1 METYIDGDGYDRSP
15 DDIEQ
20 QILADELLI
29 GRLRA
34 RQMVNIQLADEMQL
48 AGADGC
54 RTLTEWVASRTD
66 TSRNTARTLVMTARR
81 LVDRPADHMKLASGE
96 RSFERAS
103 AASRLNDSVDPD
115 SYDIDSLRRIARR
128 QTGITASD
136 ESARFDERY
145 LHIQPTLD
153 DTAWK
158 LWGQLAA
165 LDGAIVEQALFARA
179 DELPNDFTTA
189 RSTKTADALVAIC
202 QDSLDPIPN
211 RTGQHVPASG
221 TTEGDSETAAF
232 PTLEALGRIYERTRP
247 GITVFVNA
255 QQPGATVGTLMS
267 GQLIGP
273 NTLEEILC
281 SGTIEAISVTD
292 DGKPLNAGRR
302 TAKIPSRL
310 RKFVIGRDG
319 GCCAEG
325 CTSRYRLQ
333 AHHRVH
339 WADGGETDAD
349 NLVTLC
355 WFHHHVVIH
364 QRGFTITAGF
374 PTASASI
381 QTTPTER
388 SVGPGGH
395 TVHSSSTA
403 FNIRHICLVPP
414 RSYRKPPNA
423 APYRYPRG
431 MRRATSI
438 IIVLL
443 LAVSA
448 CKYSA
453 DSGRHDPTHGRDH
466 HRSDHHRRPHD
477 NNIHFDDHDD
487 THQSSS
493 PGP

>member
-1 METYIDGDGYDRSP
+1 MDTYIAGDGYDRSP

-48 AGADGC
+48 AVADGC
-54 RTLTEWVASRTD
+54 RTLAEWVASRTD
-66 TSRNTARTLVMTARR
+66 TSRHTAKTLVMTARR
-81 LVDRPADHMKLASGE
+81 LVDRPDAHMKLAAGE
-96 RSFERAS
+96 QSFERAS
-103 AASRLNDSVDPD
+103 VASRLNDSVDPD
-115 SYDIDSLRRIARR
+115 SYDVDSLRRIARR
-128 QTGITASD
+128 QTGITSSE

-179 DELPNDFTTA
+179 DELPNDFTAA

-202 QDSLDPIPN
+202 QDSLDPIPV
-211 RTGQHVPASG
+211 TTAHHVPTSAIADD
-221 TTEGDSETAAF
+221 DSETAAF
-232 PTLEALGRIYERTRP
+232 PNLEALGRMYERTRP

-255 QQPGATVGTLMS
+255 QHPGAAVGTLMS

-302 TAKIPSRL
+302 TAKIPGRL
-310 RKFVIGRDG
+310 RRFVIGRDG

-333 AHHRVH
+333 AHHRIH
-339 WADGGETDAD
+339 WADGGVTDAD

-364 QRGFTITAGF
+364 QRGFTIT
-374 PTASASI
+374 PDS
-381 QTTPTER
+381 
-388 SVGPGGH
+388 
-395 TVHSSSTA
+395 
-403 FNIRHICLVPP
+403 PP
-414 RSYRKPPNA
+414 HRLRFKPPLPN
-423 APYRYPRG
+423 
-431 MRRATSI
+431 
-438 IIVLL
+438 
-443 LAVSA
+443 
-448 CKYSA
+448 
-453 DSGRHDPTHGRDH
+453 
-466 HRSDHHRRPHD
+466 
-477 NNIHFDDHDD
+477 
-487 THQSSS
+487 
-493 PGP
+493 GP

>member
-1 METYIDGDGYDRSP
+1 METYIADDGYHRSP

-48 AGADGC
+48 AAADGC

-66 TSRNTARTLVMTARR
+66 SSLHTAKTLVMTARR
-81 LVDRPADHMKLASGE
+81 LLDRPADHMKLAAGE
-96 RSFERAS
+96 QSFERAS
-103 AASRLNDSVDPD
+103 VASRLNDSVDPD
-115 SYDIDSLRRIARR
+115 THDVDSLRRIAR
-128 QTGITASD
+128 QQAGITPTE

-202 QDSLDPIPN
+202 QDSLDPIPD
-211 RTGQHVPASG
+211 RTAQQLPTRAIAD
-221 TTEGDSETAAF
+221 GDSATF
-232 PTLEALGRIYERTRP
+232 PTLEALVHIYERSRP
-247 GITVFVNA
+247 GITVFVKA
-255 QQPGATVGTLMS
+255 QQPGAAVGTLMG

-302 TAKIPSRL
+302 TAKIPGRL

-339 WADGGETDAD
+339 WADGGDTDAD

-364 QRGFTITAGF
+364 QRGFTITPDSPAQRLRF
-374 PTASASI
+374 K
-381 QTTPTER
+381 
-388 SVGPGGH
+388 
-395 TVHSSSTA
+395 
-403 FNIRHICLVPP
+403 PP
-414 RSYRKPPNA
+414 RPN
-423 APYRYPRG
+423 
-431 MRRATSI
+431 
-438 IIVLL
+438 
-443 LAVSA
+443 
-448 CKYSA
+448 
-453 DSGRHDPTHGRDH
+453 
-466 HRSDHHRRPHD
+466 
-477 NNIHFDDHDD
+477 
-487 THQSSS
+487 
-493 PGP
+493 GP

>member
-1 METYIDGDGYDRSP
+1 METYIAGDGYDRSP

-48 AGADGC
+48 AVADGC

-66 TSRNTARTLVMTARR
+66 TSRHTAKTLVMTARR
-81 LVDRPADHMKLASGE
+81 LADRPADHMKLAAGE
-96 RSFERAS
+96 QSFERAS
-103 AASRLNDSVDPD
+103 VASRLNDSVDPD
-115 SYDIDSLRRIARR
+115 NFDVDSLRRIARR
-128 QTGITASD
+128 QSGITSSE

-202 QDSLDPIPN
+202 QDSLDPIPDL
-211 RTGQHVPASG
+211 TAQQLP
-221 TTEGDSETAAF
+221 TLTMTDDESEIEAL
-232 PTLEALGRIYERTRP
+232 PSLEALGRIFERTRP

-255 QQPGATVGTLMS
+255 QHPGAAVGTLMS

-273 NTLEEILC
+273 NSLEEILC

-302 TAKIPSRL
+302 TAKIPGRL

-319 GCCAEG
+319 CCCAEG

-339 WADGGETDAD
+339 WAEGGDTDAD

-364 QRGFTITAGF
+364 QRGYTITQD
-374 PTASASI
+374 S
-381 QTTPTER
+381 
-388 SVGPGGH
+388 
-395 TVHSSSTA
+395 
-403 FNIRHICLVPP
+403 PP
-414 RSYRKPPNA
+414 HRLRFKPPLPN
-423 APYRYPRG
+423 
-431 MRRATSI
+431 
-438 IIVLL
+438 
-443 LAVSA
+443 
-448 CKYSA
+448 
-453 DSGRHDPTHGRDH
+453 
-466 HRSDHHRRPHD
+466 
-477 NNIHFDDHDD
+477 
-487 THQSSS
+487 
-493 PGP
+493 GP

>member
-1 METYIDGDGYDRSP
+1 METYTAGDGYDRSP

-34 RQMVNIQLADEMQL
+34 RQMLNIQLADEMQL
-48 AGADGC
+48 AHADGC

-66 TSRNTARTLVMTARR
+66 TSRHTAKTLVMTARR
-81 LVDRPADHMKLASGE
+81 FVDRPSDHMKLAAGE
-96 RSFERAS
+96 QSFERAS
-103 AASRLNDSVDPD
+103 VASRLNGSVDSD

-128 QTGITASD
+128 QKGITASE
-136 ESARFDERY
+136 ESVRFDERY

-202 QDSLDPIPN
+202 QDSLDPIPDL
-211 RTGQHVPASG
+211 TAQQLP
-221 TTEGDSETAAF
+221 TLTMTDDESEIEAL
-232 PTLEALGRIYERTRP
+232 PSLEALGRLYERTRP
-247 GITVFVNA
+247 GITIFVNA
-255 QQPGATVGTLMS
+255 QGAGPTVGTLMS

-281 SGTIEAISVTD
+281 NGTIEAISVTD

-302 TAKIPSRL
+302 TAKIPGRL

-319 GCCAEG
+319 GCCADG

-333 AHHRVH
+333 AHHRIH
-339 WADGGETDAD
+339 WADGGNTDAD
-349 NLVTLC
+349 NLITLC

-364 QRGFTITAGF
+364 QRGFTIT
-374 PTASASI
+374 PDS
-381 QTTPTER
+381 
-388 SVGPGGH
+388 
-395 TVHSSSTA
+395 
-403 FNIRHICLVPP
+403 PP
-414 RSYRKPPNA
+414 HRLRFKPPLPN
-423 APYRYPRG
+423 
-431 MRRATSI
+431 
-438 IIVLL
+438 
-443 LAVSA
+443 
-448 CKYSA
+448 
-453 DSGRHDPTHGRDH
+453 
-466 HRSDHHRRPHD
+466 
-477 NNIHFDDHDD
+477 
-487 THQSSS
+487 
-493 PGP
+493 GP

>member
-1 METYIDGDGYDRSP
+1 METYIAGDGYDRSP

-20 QILADELLI
+20 QILTDELLI

-48 AGADGC
+48 AAADGC

-66 TSRNTARTLVMTARR
+66 TSLHTAKTLVMTARR
-81 LVDRPADHMKLASGE
+81 LLDRPADHMKLAAGE
-96 RSFERAS
+96 QSFERAS
-103 AASRLNDSVDPD
+103 VASRLNDSVDPD
-115 SYDIDSLRRIARR
+115 SYDVDSLRRIARR
-128 QTGITASD
+128 QAGITSTE

-202 QDSLDPIPN
+202 QDSLDPIPAEAV
-211 RTGQHVPASG
+211 QQVPTSTVTDGRPDAVP
-221 TTEGDSETAAF
+221 F
-232 PTLEALGRIYERTRP
+232 PTLEALGRVYERTRP

-255 QQPGATVGTLMS
+255 QQPGAVVGTLMS

-302 TAKIPSRL
+302 TAKIPGRL

-333 AHHRVH
+333 VHHRVH
-339 WADGGETDAD
+339 WSDGGETNAD

-364 QRGFTITAGF
+364 QRGFTIAPESPPHRLRF
-374 PTASASI
+374 KAP
-381 QTTPTER
+381 QPQ
-388 SVGPGGH
+388 GP
-395 TVHSSSTA
+395 
-403 FNIRHICLVPP
+403 
-414 RSYRKPPNA
+414 
-423 APYRYPRG
+423 
-431 MRRATSI
+431 
-438 IIVLL
+438 
-443 LAVSA
+443 
-448 CKYSA
+448 
-453 DSGRHDPTHGRDH
+453 
-466 HRSDHHRRPHD
+466 
-477 NNIHFDDHDD
+477 
-487 THQSSS
+487 
-493 PGP
+493 